1 MTPSAILPLPLFKC
15 LLHVDACLSF
25 LNNETINQNI
35 KGRVTSLVAYTN
47 STKYDLS
54 VFTPWTTIP
63 DEWDRSDKNEILH
76 KCANYVHNPKKDQ
89 V

>member
-1 MTPSAILPLPLFKC
+1 MTPSVILPLPLFEC